1 MISLTPDEL
10 AKVQAILARL
20 LPDREV
26 FAFGSRATGRAREF
40 SDLDLAVMG
49 DEPLMPPVR
58 TALREAFAGS
68 TLPFRVD
75 IVDWCEAGEPF
86 RAAVGDRL
94 ERISPAA
101 PPSWRGPETTA

>member
-1 MISLTPDEL
+1 MITLTTDEL
-10 AKVQAILARL
+10 SKVQAILARL

-26 FAFGSRATGRAREF
+26 CAFGSRATGRAREF

-49 DEPLMPPVR
+49 DEPLPPPAR
-58 TALREAFAGS
+58 AALREAFAGS

-86 RAAVGDRL
+86 RTAVGGRL
-94 ERISPAA
+94 ERISPVAAA
-101 PPSWRGPETTA
+101 PQTDPETTD

>member
-1 MISLTPDEL
+1 MISLTADEL

-26 FAFGSRATGRAREF
+26 YAFGSRATGRAREF

-49 DEPLMPPVR
+49 DEPLPAAAR

-75 IVDWCEAGEPF
+75 IVDWCEAGEAF
-86 RAAVGDRL
+86 RTAVGDRL
-94 ERISPAA
+94 ECISPSA
-101 PPSWRGPETTA
+101 PAVMA